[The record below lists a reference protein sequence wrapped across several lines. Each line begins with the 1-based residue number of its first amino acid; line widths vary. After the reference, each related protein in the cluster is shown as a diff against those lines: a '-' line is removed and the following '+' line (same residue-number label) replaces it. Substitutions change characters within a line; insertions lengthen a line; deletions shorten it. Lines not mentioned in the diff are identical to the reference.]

1 VPSSEEDEG
10 AVGSVGD
17 TAGADQTSPEDHEPA
32 EDGAAEE
39 EGSEGEE
46 EAWLVA
52 MEKGQLDKTGYVPR
66 RPGTSLTTRQK
77 AMLGSTDEQLLELPL
92 GKARQEMTEEMI
104 LKKTEKNRKRRQ
116 AAQRRKEKRKTETVR
131 KLLEKQTKKK
141 DEVKATADKRVTPAF
156 LHYVRSSDN
165 SSISL
170 APGINYP
177 LPPQTATLPAVP
189 QQCAVPGC
197 SGRRRYCD
205 SASGLPLCSLACYKT
220 LHSHTNTHS
229 INKI

>member
-66 RPGTSLTTRQK
+66 RPGTSLTTRQVP
-77 AMLGSTDEQLLELPL
+77 LVSLLTSSSSFFDVSHLFW
-92 GKARQEMTEEMI
+92 A
-104 LKKTEKNRKRRQ
+104 LKSSG
-116 AAQRRKEKRKTETVR
+116 ETVYHLAVFSR
-131 KLLEKQTKKK
+131 KQCWDLQM
-141 DEVKATADKRVTPAF
+141 
-156 LHYVRSSDN
+156 SSCWN
-165 SSISL
+165 FHWGR
-170 APGINYP
+170 PG
-177 LPPQTATLPAVP
+177 
-189 QQCAVPGC
+189 
-197 SGRRRYCD
+197 R
-205 SASGLPLCSLACYKT
+205 K
-220 LHSHTNTHS
+220 
-229 INKI
+229 

>member
-1 VPSSEEDEG
+1 
-10 AVGSVGD
+10 
-17 TAGADQTSPEDHEPA
+17 
-32 EDGAAEE
+32 
-39 EGSEGEE
+39 
-46 EAWLVA
+46 
-52 MEKGQLDKTGYVPR
+52 
-66 RPGTSLTTRQK
+66 
-77 AMLGSTDEQLLELPL
+77 
-92 GKARQEMTEEMI
+92 MTEEMI

-116 AAQRRKEKRKTETVR
+116 AAQRRKEKRKAETVR

-141 DEVKATADKRVTPAF
+141 DEVKAADKTVTAAF

-177 LPPQTATLPAVP
+177 LPPQTATLPPVP

-220 LHSHTNTHS
+220 LHSHTNTNS